1 VSECLFIY
9 LDESGD
15 LGFDFNNKNPSKYFV
30 ITLLIC
36 INRTTIDTFKSA
48 VRKTLKNKIN
58 HRKPKNLCNELKA
71 SHTFH
76 HIKEYFYKHVQD
88 NGRWQIC
95 SIILNKVDLFR
106 KVNNELQEKNL
117 YNFLARKILEKVKFG
132 EDLLRVELV
141 VDKSKSD
148 REINIFNEYL
158 SNHLASYL
166 PLKARLV
173 IDHVHSFASTGLQ
186 AVDLFSWGIFRKY
199 EQNDLRWY
207 SVYCHRIVAEEQ
219 I

>member
-1 VSECLFIY
+1 MSECLFIY

-15 LGFDFNNKNPSKYFV
+15 LGFDFDNKNPSKYFV

-36 INRTTIDTFKSA
+36 MNRNVIDIFKSA

-88 NGRWQIC
+88 NEHWQVC
-95 SIILNKVDLFR
+95 SIILNKVDLYR
-106 KVNNELQEKNL
+106 KVDNELQEKNL
-117 YNFLARKILEKVKFG
+117 YNFLSRKILEKVRFG
-132 EDLLRVELV
+132 ENLLRVELI

-148 REINIFNEYL
+148 QEINIFNEYL

-173 IDHVHSFASTGLQ
+173 IDHVHSFANTGLQ